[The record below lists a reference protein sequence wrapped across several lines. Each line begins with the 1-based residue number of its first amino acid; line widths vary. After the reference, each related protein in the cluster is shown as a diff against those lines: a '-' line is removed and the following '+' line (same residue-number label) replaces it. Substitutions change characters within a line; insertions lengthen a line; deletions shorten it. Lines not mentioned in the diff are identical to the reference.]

1 MATLP
6 EGVGLDSV
14 LTYVDQPTKTFLID
28 WNSHQ
33 ISGFADGLEA
43 MRQAV
48 EIILQN
54 ERFRW
59 QIYTADFGSELEEL
73 VGEDYDFIIS
83 ELPRRIR
90 DAFSRDSRILSA
102 DNFVFSDGSGGKL
115 VCSFDVHTVFGTISE
130 EVGT

>member
-73 VGEDYDFIIS
+73 VGEDYDFIVS
-83 ELPRRIR
+83 ELP
-90 DAFSRDSRILSA
+90 DPVSR
-102 DNFVFSDGSGGKL
+102 
-115 VCSFDVHTVFGTISE
+115 
-130 EVGT
+130 